1 MAEQRQQI
9 RERRKRRKR
18 RRRIMFFLLLPFI
31 LVASTAAGYGAY
43 LYKKAETVFTDA
55 YDPAVEKS
63 DLRDKAVD
71 PSKDN
76 ISILFIGVDDRS
88 PDFKQKTRSDA
99 LILATLNR
107 KNHSVKLLSIPRDSY
122 VYIPIIGEKQK
133 ITHAHAYGGTQATI
147 DTVEHLL
154 DVPVDFYVKMNFKG
168 FVDVVNALGGVK
180 VKVPY
185 EFTEKNS
192 TDSAPVHL
200 TPGVHNLSGEEALAL
215 ARTRK
220 HDNDI
225 MRGERQQM
233 ILEAIVKK
241 AKSVNAVTKYPD
253 VIEAVGQN
261 MKTNL
266 SFSQMKSLVSF
277 GTSGDLK
284 IDHLTLKGT
293 DGHDPNNG
301 AYIYKLDDVELE
313 VTKRILK
320 RQLGIN

>member
-43 LYKKAETVFTDA
+43 LYKKAETVFTDS

-133 ITHAHAYGGTQATI
+133 ITHAHAYGGTQATSI
-147 DTVEHLL
+147 
-154 DVPVDFYVKMNFKG
+154 
-168 FVDVVNALGGVK
+168 
-180 VKVPY
+180 
-185 EFTEKNS
+185 
-192 TDSAPVHL
+192 
-200 TPGVHNLSGEEALAL
+200 
-215 ARTRK
+215 
-220 HDNDI
+220 
-225 MRGERQQM
+225 Q
-233 ILEAIVKK
+233 
-241 AKSVNAVTKYPD
+241 
-253 VIEAVGQN
+253 
-261 MKTNL
+261 
-266 SFSQMKSLVSF
+266 
-277 GTSGDLK
+277 
-284 IDHLTLKGT
+284 
-293 DGHDPNNG
+293 
-301 AYIYKLDDVELE
+301 
-313 VTKRILK
+313 
-320 RQLGIN
+320 